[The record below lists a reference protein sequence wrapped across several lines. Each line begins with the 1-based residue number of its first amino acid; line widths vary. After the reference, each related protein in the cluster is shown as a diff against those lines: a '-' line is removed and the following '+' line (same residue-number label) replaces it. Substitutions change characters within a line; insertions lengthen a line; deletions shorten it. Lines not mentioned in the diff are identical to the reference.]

1 MNTLRWQVW
10 LWAAVLLLAGGAAY
24 QNSFDGV
31 FQFDDRESILNNTTI
46 RHLGDWRAILHPPQR
61 GVTVS
66 GRPGLNLSFALNW
79 AWSGDHIGSYHAVN
93 LAGHLAAALLLFGLA
108 RRTMARVDALRD
120 VATPLGFATAFLW
133 VLHPLQ
139 TESVTYIVQRAEM
152 LMGLAYLATLYCVAR
167 CVSAGTDGRQLASGG
182 ARASPFAKASGDRP
196 GALERPPIS
205 AALWSAAA
213 IVSCAFGMTCK
224 EVMVSAPVIALLY
237 VAIFW
242 SDGWRGALKRH
253 AILWAGLALTWIPL
267 ALGVL
272 STHNR
277 GGTAGFGAGL
287 KVWQYWWTQGPAIV
301 RYLGLTLWPHPLV
314 LDYGFEKH
322 WVTAPWTAL
331 PANVA
336 IGLVALA
343 VVVTFWRAPRWGFLG
358 FWFFS
363 ILATTTLVPGN
374 RQSLAEHRMY
384 LALAPVLMALVIGAW
399 WALRRQP
406 KLAGAMLAGLAVA
419 EVLTTRARNRDY
431 FSEERMWREA
441 IGAAPANAYAYN
453 NLGSTLYL
461 NHRNGEAQAEFLKAI
476 KVDANYAAPESNLA
490 MTYQD
495 AGEVDR
501 AIQHYRRA
509 LQIDPNYPQA
519 LSNLGVALASEG
531 HWAEAEV
538 CYARALKLNPLY
550 ADAEGNWAIAAQN
563 LGQFAEAD
571 RHFQRSLEIEPNQ
584 PTVWYRRAVA
594 MRQAK
599 HSEAAVECYAKAI
612 QLQPKYAAAQVG
624 WGQVL
629 LEQGRLADAL
639 THFSAAVEADPAD
652 ADGYLNRGVVL
663 ATAGHNA
670 EAAAQYQAALKL
682 RPAMAEAWAN
692 LGALQL
698 ANGQAAQ
705 AVVSLKAAVSSDPK
719 NAQIHYDY
727 SLALAATREEAA
739 AAAEIQTALQLD
751 PTLAEARNNYAASLA
766 QHGKLADAAHQLEF
780 LVQQHPEFVR
790 AHLNLALLYRALG
803 RTQDAQRETDRAQAL
818 NPPAAPVRS
827 PNAR

>member
-1 MNTLRWQVW
+1 M
-10 LWAAVLLLAGGAAY
+10 LAGGAAY
-24 QNSFDGV
+24 QNSFGGV

-108 RRTMARVDALRD
+108 RRTLARVDALRN
-120 VATPLGFATAFLW
+120 VATPLGFATALLW

-152 LMGLAYLATLYCVAR
+152 LMALAYLATLYCVAR
-167 CVSAGTDGRQLASGG
+167 CAQAAADGRRRASGVW
-182 ARASPFAKASGDRP
+182 SG
-196 GALERPPIS
+196 
-205 AALWSAAA
+205 AA
-213 IVSCAFGMTCK
+213 ILICAFGMTCK

-237 VAIFW
+237 VILFW
-242 SDGWRGALKRH
+242 SDGWRAALKRH
-253 AILWAGLALTWIPL
+253 ALLWVGLALTWIPL
-267 ALGVL
+267 TLGVL

-287 KVWQYWWTQGPAIV
+287 KIWQYWWTQGPAIA

-331 PANVA
+331 PANLA
-336 IGLVALA
+336 IGLVALT
-343 VVVTFWRAPRWGFLG
+343 VLVTLWRAPRWGFLG

-384 LALAPVLMALVIGAW
+384 LALAPLLAAVVIGAW

-406 KLAGAMLAGLAVA
+406 KLAGAILAVLAVA

-431 FSEERMWREA
+431 YTEERMWREA
-441 IGAAPANAYAYN
+441 IAAAPANSYAYT
-453 NLGSTLYL
+453 NLGATLYL
-461 NHRNGEAQAEFLKAI
+461 NHRNEEAQAEFLQAI
-476 KVDANYAAPESNLA
+476 KLDANYAAPESNLA

-495 AGEVDR
+495 AGEFDR

-519 LSNLGVALASEG
+519 LSNLGVTLASQG
-531 HWAEAEV
+531 HWAEAEA
-538 CYARALKLNPLY
+538 CYAHALKINPIY
-550 ADAEGNWAIAAQN
+550 ADAESNWGIAAQN

-584 PTVWYRRAVA
+584 PQLWYRRGSA
-594 MRQAK
+594 MRQSK
-599 HSEAAVECYAKAI
+599 HNDAAIECFARAI
-612 QLQPKYAAAQVG
+612 QLQPNYSPAQVA

-629 LEQGRLADAL
+629 FEQGRLADAL
-639 THFSAAVEADPAD
+639 AHFNAAVAADPAD

-663 ATAGHNA
+663 AAAGHNA

-682 RPAMAEAWAN
+682 RPAMAEAWAD
-692 LGALQL
+692 LGTLQL
-698 ANGQAAQ
+698 AAGQAGQ
-705 AVVSLKAAVSSDPK
+705 AVVSLKAAASSDPK

-727 SLALAATREEAA
+727 SLALAATGREAA

-751 PTLAEARNNYAASLA
+751 PTLAEARNNYAVSLA
-766 QHGKLADAAHQLEF
+766 RHGNLAAAAHQLEL
-780 LVQQHPEFVR
+780 LVQQHPEFAN
-790 AHLNLALLYRALG
+790 AHRNLGLIYRSQG

-818 NPPAAPVRS
+818 GLPAAPGR
-827 PNAR
+827 